1 MTFLHSGHDLPSKQR
16 VSRRE
21 KIGSGFRIGTSLVLL
36 IISSCFRWIAYHS
49 VPYRIFRMGTLSC
62 SEGKGHTFES
72 CRAHTTRCTRPH
84 QTVTPPHLAAT
95 HCVDRSTV
103 RGVELSGALLETDA
117 VVIAMGALVA
127 DGRRVVGSASCLG
140 QRATTRNARSESV
153 VTSVGRPLV
162 STRKQSPDVIKHRS
176 IV

>member
-1 MTFLHSGHDLPSKQR
+1 MLSSRPANRICVPTKGLAYPRPYWRLVEGLFRGWRRVTTALRRQRSHLRIVSGAPIH
-16 VSRRE
+16 
-21 KIGSGFRIGTSLVLL
+21 
-36 IISSCFRWIAYHS
+36 A
-49 VPYRIFRMGTLSC
+49 
-62 SEGKGHTFES
+62 
-72 CRAHTTRCTRPH
+72 TRCTRPR

-95 HCVDRSTV
+95 QRVDRSAV
-103 RGVELSGALLETDA
+103 RGVELGGALLEADA
-117 VVIAMGALVA
+117 VLIAMGALVA
-127 DGRRVVGSASCLG
+127 DGRRVVGSASCLS